1 MKEDVALFQP
11 LIATVI
17 NLRQKLVDGAK
28 VSIPLRGLGV
38 FNRFRLAREHEVE
51 QGRSGGR
58 RVWP

>member
-11 LIATVI
+11 RIATVI

-38 FNRFRLAREHEVE
+38 FNLFKTLVFSLIQSTGFQSPCED
-51 QGRSGGR
+51 
-58 RVWP
+58 